1 MPDNDKCLSLPS
13 VPESSVPTVGN
24 SIKSVEFDEYLKENE
39 DMAILKALKKIVR
52 STEDFDL
59 SSILEIRIKI
69 NPDEM
74 LSEAEEELVNEIN
87 SLHSELQ
94 QLHIEELKLKNK
106 QEFKEPYLAELESCQ
121 LTGPITGYLK

>member
-1 MPDNDKCLSLPS
+1 
-13 VPESSVPTVGN
+13 
-24 SIKSVEFDEYLKENE
+24 
-39 DMAILKALKKIVR
+39 MAILKALKKIGR

-87 SLHSELQ
+87 SLCSELQ

-106 QEFKEPYLAELESCQ
+106 Q
-121 LTGPITGYLK
+121 

>member
-1 MPDNDKCLSLPS
+1 
-13 VPESSVPTVGN
+13 
-24 SIKSVEFDEYLKENE
+24 
-39 DMAILKALKKIVR
+39 MAILKALKKIVR